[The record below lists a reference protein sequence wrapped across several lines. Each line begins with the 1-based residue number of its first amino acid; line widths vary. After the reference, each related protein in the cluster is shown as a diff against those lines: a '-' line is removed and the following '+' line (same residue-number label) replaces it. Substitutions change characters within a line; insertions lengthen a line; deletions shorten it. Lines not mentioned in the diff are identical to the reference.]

1 VVVLPVEV
9 WRIAL
14 LEQDDPP
21 LPHDG
26 GGAIPNQ
33 LVREGMAVTMVDTW
47 RPVTGGVDTHLDLR
61 HEVARSE
68 RARRKEVR
76 RMPDV

>member
-1 VVVLPVEV
+1 V
-9 WRIAL
+9 
-14 LEQDDPP
+14 
-21 LPHDG
+21 PHDG
-26 GGAIPNQ
+26 GGAIPN
-33 LVREGMAVTMVDTW
+33 RSAKEGMVVSMVGSA
-47 RPVTGGVDTHLDLR
+47 RLVIGGVDTHLDLR